1 MRILGIDPG
10 FRRIGYGL
18 IEQGR
23 EIKIIK
29 YGVIEIKANG
39 GVGRLK
45 ELGSALEGLFAQYAP
60 ECAGVEQ
67 LYFSKNRKTALA
79 VSEARGVIL
88 KALSDRNIAVI
99 ELNPNT
105 VKKAVTGYG
114 LAGKDA
120 VAKMVKKILRLEDLA
135 GHDDASDALAIAIAA
150 GQMHNQS

>member
-29 YGVIEIKANG
+29 YGVLEIGAPKGAQ
-39 GVGRLK
+39 RLE
-45 ELGSALEGLFAQYAP
+45 ELGRELSALLAECAP
-60 ECAGVEQ
+60 ERAGVEQ
-67 LYFSKNRKTALA
+67 LYFSKNRKTALT

-88 KALSDRNIAVI
+88 KTLAEHGIEII

-120 VAKMVKKILRLEDLA
+120 VAKMVKKILCIDTVT

-150 GQMHNQS
+150 GQKHNQS